1 MIEKIINE
9 LHLYEKKLLDGL
21 AKNSNLTPEEIAK
34 LEQMPV
40 KAVTS
45 AAGMLESKNI
55 ITVDKTSTDNI
66 SLSEEGKDYALNGLP
81 EHRILKA
88 LQDFSNEGKD
98 EVGMDEVIERVKVS
112 KAQMNFSIGI
122 LMQSSP
128 SVIYMERPLKAASHT
143 IHIEVPPNPFWDKM
157 NNGKLAITDEGK
169 NADIS
174 SLPQVKFLKFLHDK
188 KQITEENIPEEFIK
202 VRAEF
207 NKRKDLLNIKTSQ
220 DFHFILNDIG
230 KKILDEGFSIQNEAT
245 QLTHDQLKTGS
256 WKNLHYRG
264 YDINAY
270 GF

>member
-98 EVGMDEVIERVKVS
+98 EVGMDEVIERAKVS

-122 LMQSSP
+122 LM
-128 SVIYMERPLKAASHT
+128 RHHWA
-143 IHIEVPPNPFWDKM
+143 KM

-220 DFHFILNDIG
+220 DFHFILNDI
-230 KKILDEGFSIQNEAT
+230 
-245 QLTHDQLKTGS
+245 
-256 WKNLHYRG
+256 
-264 YDINAY
+264 
-270 GF
+270 